1 MSETKTYQK
10 IASDIGDLV
19 QEKNDAYGDSFG
31 QSCRVL
37 EVLYP
42 EGINPSQYRDALAI
56 TRVIDKLFRL
66 ANKKDAFG
74 ESPWRDI
81 AGYAILGVAND
92 ERSQPASTGD
102 GVGVDS
108 FDVDA
113 LCDGSRSIV
122 STARVVDLY
131 SRPDL

>member
-1 MSETKTYQK
+1 MKAMSNKYKK
-10 IASDIGDLV
+10 IALEIGDLV

-31 QSCRVL
+31 QACKIL

-42 EGINPSQYRDALAI
+42 NGIKPNQYRDALAV

-81 AGYAILGVAND
+81 CGYSILGVAND
-92 ERSQPASTGD
+92 ENS
-102 GVGVDS
+102 
-108 FDVDA
+108 
-113 LCDGSRSIV
+113 
-122 STARVVDLY
+122 
-131 SRPDL
+131 